1 MRIDKFLANSGVG
14 TRSKVRLLIKSGIV
28 SVNDEIIKSVD
39 YNVIENKDNIKI
51 NGKSIL
57 YRPYV
62 YIMLNKPKGY
72 LSATNDK
79 NLKTVVDLLKN
90 NFSTY
95 KVFPI
100 GRLDIDTEGLLIL
113 TNDGN
118 LSHKLLNPKKH
129 VKKKYYVETKY
140 LIDDNQIRCI
150 QNGVNIGDYITK
162 NDAHVELI
170 DDNSC
175 YLTITEGK
183 FHQVKKMFQAV
194 SNEVTYLKRVMM
206 NNLCLDENLK
216 LGEYKELTDDEF
228 SLLKGEL

>member
-14 TRSKVRLLIKSGIV
+14 TRSNVRLLIKSGVV
-28 SVNDEIIKSVD
+28 SVNDKFIKSPD
-39 YNVIENKDNIKI
+39 YNVVENEDNIKV
-51 NGKSIL
+51 NGKNIL
-57 YRPYV
+57 YRPFV

-79 NLKTVVDLLKN
+79 KMKTVVDLLN
-90 NFSTY
+90 NDFSTY

-113 TNDGN
+113 TNDGD
-118 LSHKLLNPKKH
+118 LSHNLLSPKKH
-129 VKKKYYVETKY
+129 VKKKYYVETQKEITNY
-140 LIDDNQIRCI
+140 QIESI

-162 NDAHVELI
+162 DDAYIELI
-170 DDNSC
+170 NKNSC

-194 SNEVTYLKRVMM
+194 SNEVIYLKRVMM
-206 NNLCLDENLK
+206 NNLYLDETLK
-216 LGEYKELTDDEF
+216 VGEYKELTNEEF